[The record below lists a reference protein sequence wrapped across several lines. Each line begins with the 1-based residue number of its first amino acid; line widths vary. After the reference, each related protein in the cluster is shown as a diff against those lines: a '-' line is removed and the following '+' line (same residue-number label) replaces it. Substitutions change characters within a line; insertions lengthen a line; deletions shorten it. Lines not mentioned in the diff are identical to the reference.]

1 MPADVG
7 RRLRDAL
14 AGPQPTSDATERA
27 RDAVLGTVPVPRRA
41 ARWSWR
47 PLLAVIGAVMLAAG
61 VAVASNA
68 TRSSR
73 TKPPPAAPV
82 VATADPRPQ
91 AQLRAG
97 RAVVTSPLG
106 RISRPA
112 TAVVASPAG
121 LFAAFGESGALVV
134 TELDGDV
141 RWRHPVNGTVV
152 AIAWAP
158 YPTYIAYIVNRGRG
172 HDLRLMWANGTH
184 DRLFASDVSATAPTW
199 NRETTALTFTTREG
213 RRVTRAR

>member
-1 MPADVG
+1 MSAEID
-7 RRLRDAL
+7 RRLRDTL

-27 RDAVLGTVPVPRRA
+27 RAAVLGMVPVPRRA

-47 PLLAVIGAVMLAAG
+47 PLLAVVGAVMLAAG

-73 TKPPPAAPV
+73 AKTPPVAPIM
-82 VATADPRPQ
+82 ATADPRPQ
-91 AQLRAG
+91 AQLRSG
-97 RAVVTSPLG
+97 RAVVTSSQG

-112 TAVVASPAG
+112 TAVVTSPAG
-121 LFAAFGESGALVV
+121 LFAAFGESGSLVV

-141 RWRHPVNGTVV
+141 RWRYRVDGTVV

-158 YPTYIAYIVNRGRG
+158 YPTYIAYVVRRGRG

-184 DRLFASDVSATAPTW
+184 DRLFASDVSSAVPKW
-199 NRETTALTFTTREG
+199 NRETTALTFTTGDG